1 MASMLRLQIPGVELK
16 EENMRASMLA
26 LAGILACAASA
37 APAQIVIDMEGQRA
51 AQPPVQDQPA
61 PPQPQIAPQVV
72 PQVAPQV
79 APPSKAEISPQP
91 KDDSPEA
98 ATGGGRFTFNR
109 VDNGF
114 LRLDAQNGQ
123 VAYCRA
129 QTAGWSCQA
138 VPENRSEL
146 DSDVARLRADMMDLK
161 TLKSDIVRLQDEI
174 AALRREVAALK
185 EPPPPRPPAELTPP
199 DKGGDAVIKLPT
211 HEDVARARAFIERTW
226 HRLVEMITAV
236 QKDMMQKG

>member
-1 MASMLRLQIPGVELK
+1 
-16 EENMRASMLA
+16 MRASMLA
-26 LAGILACAASA
+26 LAWILVCTASAASA
-37 APAQIVIDMEGQRA
+37 QAVIDVEGLRA

-61 PPQPQIAPQVV
+61 AQPQPQIAPQV
-72 PQVAPQV
+72 APQP
-79 APPSKAEISPQP
+79 APKAESTAEPR
-91 KDDSPEA
+91 DNDSA
-98 ATGGGRFTFNR
+98 APAGRFTFNR

-114 LRLDAQNGQ
+114 LRLDTQNGQ

-146 DSDVARLRADMMDLK
+146 DADVSRLRADMNDLK
-161 TLKSDIVRLQDEI
+161 ARLQDEI

-185 EPPPPRPPAELTPP
+185 NPPPPRPSADLTPP
-199 DKGGDAVIKLPT
+199 DKGGDVVIRLPT

-226 HRLVEMITAV
+226 QRVVEMISAV
-236 QKDMMQKG
+236 QKDLMRKS